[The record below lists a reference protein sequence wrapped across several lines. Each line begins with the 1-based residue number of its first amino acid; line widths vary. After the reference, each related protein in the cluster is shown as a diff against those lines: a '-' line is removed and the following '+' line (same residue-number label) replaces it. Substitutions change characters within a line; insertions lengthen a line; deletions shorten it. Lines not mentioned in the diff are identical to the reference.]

1 MPNTRKRVSNK
12 RNITHRKKPHK
23 DGHIHKTNIKG
34 TVMKKKQ
41 CSPKKK
47 GELLDFTCFTP
58 NALGRLK
65 VVWNTRHPDQTVDS
79 NSPKEIWKQL
89 KKYMQETCSSESC
102 WLKHQCIKHDL
113 DKSLWEKMFA
123 PHSPEKWKENPNEWL
138 TTVEIQKIMGQW
150 EKARP
155 SFEFLGP
162 SPVDYDEH
170 VVFGECVWEE
180 LCKFSLD
187 ECKKKGTS
195 KIGII
200 FNLDKHTQPGSHW
213 VAVFMDLKKHKI
225 YYFDSYGDNMP
236 KRILKFCE
244 NVKRQGSNFKEKYE
258 IYVSKKRHQYG
269 NSECGMFSMFF
280 ILQML
285 EGTMFNTF
293 QKIRI
298 KDSEMVTLRKEYF
311 NSR

>member
-1 MPNTRKRVSNK
+1 M
-12 RNITHRKKPHK
+12 K
-23 DGHIHKTNIKG
+23 DI
-34 TVMKKKQ
+34 VMKKKQ

-58 NALGRLK
+58 NALARLK
-65 VVWNTRHPDQTVDS
+65 IVWNVRHPDQMVNS

-123 PHSPEKWKENPNEWL
+123 PHSPEKWKDNPNEWL

-150 EKARP
+150 EKARQE
-155 SFEFLGP
+155 FEFLGP
-162 SPVDYDEH
+162 SPIDYDEH

-187 ECKKKGTS
+187 ECKKKGKF

-225 YYFDSYGDNMP
+225 YYFDSYGDNVP

-244 NVKRQGSNFKEKYE
+244 NVQRQGSNFKEKYE